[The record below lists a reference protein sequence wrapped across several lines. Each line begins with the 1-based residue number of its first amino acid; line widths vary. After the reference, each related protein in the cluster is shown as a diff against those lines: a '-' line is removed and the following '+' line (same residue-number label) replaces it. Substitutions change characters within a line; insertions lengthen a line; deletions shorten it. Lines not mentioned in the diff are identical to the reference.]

1 MVGQNT
7 MVIQQNTITIRQNT
21 MASQNIMASQQ
32 NTMTSQQ
39 NTMASQQNIM
49 TSQQNTM
56 TILTALIRICQLRSK
71 MLFLLLAFRSAEV
84 CLDLVYGN
92 IKNLHAR
99 KSLLLLH
106 IARVDHF
113 RGGSIKLFLHR
124 HTATA
129 ATAVAL
135 MVRYGPRWLCSVRTA
150 GP

>member
-1 MVGQNT
+1 
-7 MVIQQNTITIRQNT
+7 
-21 MASQNIMASQQ
+21 
-32 NTMTSQQ
+32 
-39 NTMASQQNIM
+39 
-49 TSQQNTM
+49 M

-99 KSLLLLH
+99 KSLLLLLH

-124 HTATA
+124 HTANA
-129 ATAVAL
+129 AAVAL